1 MKKGILFFLLI
12 SFSGFSQNL
21 DYSKMSKEE
30 LIKIINSK
38 ENEIKKNKEL
48 AVANENK
55 AKASGNNDAE
65 CRNKLVK
72 VQETIKKTNEIFLK
86 DIFIGKYVTDK
97 NYFNQTDL
105 TTEVNTKKF
114 ENSNVLINS
123 ILIDESSS
131 KEEKEIGKKALGFN
145 DNYLTLF
152 KIRETVLN
160 VKYNKENVAKAISDI
175 SKLPTLESDSKLEAS
190 KNRTRNY
197 LENYL
202 KSTCELKII
211 LEKLKKNPDQ
221 NSVFKQQYSK
231 LENKEEYK
239 AYPYLIQVIKKIK
252 NNVKDYSNDD
262 LQPCEEIKTDPIE
275 NINKDETN
283 GNKDVKEIEVKK
295 Q

>member
-211 LEKLKKNPDQ
+211 LEKLKRT
-221 NSVFKQQYSK
+221 
-231 LENKEEYK
+231 L
-239 AYPYLIQVIKKIK
+239 
-252 NNVKDYSNDD
+252 
-262 LQPCEEIKTDPIE
+262 IKTLFLNN
-275 NINKDETN
+275 NIQN
-283 GNKDVKEIEVKK
+283 
-295 Q
+295 

>member
-1 MKKGILFFLLI
+1 M
-12 SFSGFSQNL
+12 
-21 DYSKMSKEE
+21 
-30 LIKIINSK
+30 
-38 ENEIKKNKEL
+38 